1 MKKVLIIC
9 AALLSLSACT
19 TTQKSAGVGAVAG
32 GVVGA
37 VTTGSVVGTVI
48 GAGVGAVAGAVIGEV
63 ANQPGKCYY
72 KDRRGNTYIDT
83 CPRG

>member
-1 MKKVLIIC
+1 MKKILILC

-19 TTQKSAGVGAVAG
+19 TTQQSAGVGALAG

-37 VTTGSVVGTVI
+37 VTTGSVAGTVI
-48 GAGVGAVAGAVIGEV
+48 GAGVGAVAGALIGEV

-72 KDRRGNTYIDT
+72 KNSRGKTIIDD

>member
-1 MKKVLIIC
+1 MKKILILG

-19 TTQKSAGVGAVAG
+19 TTQQSAGVGAVAG

-37 VTTGSVVGTVI
+37 VTTGTVAGTVI

-63 ANQPGKCYY
+63 ANQPGQCYY
-72 KDRRGNTYIDT
+72 KNSRGKTYIDD
-83 CPRG
+83 CPKG